1 VTTSNRLLQGL
12 VKSPLLWGGMASVA
26 FYALLQRGFLGE
38 QLLQR
43 YCAGHPVEYIEVVLF
58 FVGLAALLVKLLDI
72 TAQSHRLRLP
82 LLEPV
87 PHGGQTLDD
96 CDLLLDQLDQAPAAW
111 QNDYLVRRFRDALE
125 YLRRSGTIK
134 GLDEHLRYLADVD
147 AGRQN
152 AGYSFVRLVVWAIPI
167 LGFLG
172 TVVGITMAIA
182 NLSPQALEASLPKV
196 TGGLGVAF
204 DTTALALALSMVL
217 MFVQHVVD
225 RNETMLLN
233 QVDQRTEAE
242 LIGRFEELDDGPDG
256 QLLAVRRMME
266 AMVQS
271 TEQLVQ
277 HQTQLWWSTVE
288 SAKQRWDQLI
298 AATGKQLETS
308 LTAALEESLRAHAQE
323 LGAQEDA
330 LAEKNCRNWERL
342 QQFLLQNTE
351 TFGSLQKSVVQKAE
365 QIARAV
371 EASGQ
376 IARLEET
383 LNRNLAALA
392 GSKNFEQTVMSL
404 AAAIHLLNSRLTDMP
419 AEAPAVQLEVSRRT
433 GQAA

>member
-1 VTTSNRLLQGL
+1 
-12 VKSPLLWGGMASVA
+12 
-26 FYALLQRGFLGE
+26 
-38 QLLQR
+38 
-43 YCAGHPVEYIEVVLF
+43 
-58 FVGLAALLVKLLDI
+58 
-72 TAQSHRLRLP
+72 
-82 LLEPV
+82 
-87 PHGGQTLDD
+87 
-96 CDLLLDQLDQAPAAW
+96 
-111 QNDYLVRRFRDALE
+111 
-125 YLRRSGTIK
+125 
-134 GLDEHLRYLADVD
+134 
-147 AGRQN
+147 
-152 AGYSFVRLVVWAIPI
+152 
-167 LGFLG
+167 
-172 TVVGITMAIA
+172 
-182 NLSPQALEASLPKV
+182 
-196 TGGLGVAF
+196 
-204 DTTALALALSMVL
+204 
-217 MFVQHVVD
+217 
-225 RNETMLLN
+225 
-233 QVDQRTEAE
+233 VDQRTEAE

-404 AAAIHLLNSRLTDMP
+404 AAAIHLLNSRLADVP
-419 AEAPAVQLEVSRRT
+419 AETSAVQLEAPRRT